1 MIMIYMKSL
10 STLTELNNFCT
21 YLISDIRKQDF
32 LTYFQKLS
40 MVSYEENV
48 LTLWVVSEF
57 IRDNMDHRFSNQMLT
72 AAKIIWTDIEK
83 ITIIVDT
90 TIDNPQNTQ
99 VVDCR
104 KIFKNSQNIKEKKED
119 TVSNQWREEFSSR
132 FDLNHFIVWP
142 SNQLAYSA
150 CDAVV
155 RKPGV
160 SYNPLFIYS
169 DVWLG
174 KTHLLQWTAL
184 EIKKKFPSKKIVYI
198 TSDQFVSEYVNAV
211 KDRKI
216 DQMRSRYRSIDV
228 LLVDDIQFLAGKKG
242 TQEELYTLFNILY
255 DAWKQIILSSDCPPK
270 ELTEIEPRL
279 VSRFEWWIMV
289 DIDIPDFETR
299 LAILQQKAREK
310 EFIIPQ
316 EVAEYVAYNLWKN
329 VREIEWILNQMI
341 AEYELDG
348 CLPTIISIS
357 SRFNRLSIK
366 HSHLWNKESW
376 IKNSL
381 KNISYQDLISAVG
394 EYFWVDPESI
404 LGNSRSKDVMI
415 PRQVAMYLL
424 KNKLRYTYER
434 IGNIFNGREHS
445 AVMYSC
451 KKLEILL
458 KKNQRLASD
467 LYSLREK
474 IGV

>member
-1 MIMIYMKSL
+1 MTNL
-10 STLTELNNFCT
+10 SVLPQLQQFCQI
-21 YLISDIRKQDF
+21 LIESVRKQDF
-32 LTYFQKLS
+32 LTYFQKMSL
-40 MVSYEENV
+40 VSCEDGV
-48 LTLWVVSEF
+48 ITLGVVSEF
-57 IRDNMDHRFSNQMLT
+57 IRDNMSFRFAEAIQSAAQQVWIDTVKVEIVVDSN
-72 AAKIIWTDIEK
+72 
-83 ITIIVDT
+83 
-90 TIDNPQNTQ
+90 IDNPSYAQ
-99 VVDCR
+99 VIDCR
-104 KIFKNSQNIKEKKED
+104 KIFRIQNTKEKKEPTTLD
-119 TVSNQWREEFSSR
+119 NQWKEVFSSR
-132 FDLNHFIVWP
+132 FDLKHFVVGP

-160 SYNPLFIYS
+160 NYNPLFLYS
-169 DVWLG
+169 QVWLG

-184 EIKKKFPSKKIVYI
+184 EIKKRYPEKKIVYI

-211 KDRKI
+211 KERKI
-216 DQMRSRYRSIDV
+216 DQMRARFRAIDV

-242 TQEELYTLFNILY
+242 TQEEIYTLFNILY
-255 DAWKQIILSSDCPPK
+255 DAGKQIILSSDCPPK
-270 ELTEIEPRL
+270 ELTEIESRL
-279 VSRFEWWIMV
+279 VSRFEWGIMV
-289 DIDIPDFETR
+289 DIDTPDFETR

-316 EVAEYVAYNLWKN
+316 EVAEYVAYNLGRN
-329 VREIEWILNQMI
+329 VREIEGILNQMI

-348 CLPTIISIS
+348 RLPSISSIS

-366 HSHLWNKESW
+366 HSHMGEKGNG
-376 IKNSL
+376 IKNILRSV
-381 KNISYQDLISAVG
+381 SYEEVIKGVSDYFGVDFDAILWDNRSRDL
-394 EYFWVDPESI
+394 
-404 LGNSRSKDVMI
+404 MI

-458 KKNQRLASD
+458 KKDQRLASD
-467 LYSLREK
+467 IYSLREK
-474 IGV
+474 LWV